1 MLKSTEIKTIAN
13 PNLKIDSLIKL
24 AKLPMRSLQIYASI
38 RLYVKPEQV
47 KRAYIIKEPK
57 DASITKDTIL
67 TLKAEY
73 EHSNTVPSRFDK
85 FIVHSTSLQ
94 DKEQIIGDVKSRLK
108 HNAFLLYNK
117 SEALAVHA
125 FKKPYGT
132 TPVYLLEIKED
143 DIYMCKVDSRYIQ

>member
-1 MLKSTEIKTIAN
+1 MLKSTEIKIIAN
-13 PNLKIDSLIKL
+13 PNLSIDSLIKL
-24 AKLPMRSLQIYASI
+24 AKLPARSLQIYASI

-94 DKEQIIGDVKSRLK
+94 DKEQIMEDVRSRLK
-108 HNAFLLYNK
+108 HDAFLLYNK
-117 SEALAVHA
+117 SEALAV
-125 FKKPYGT
+125 YGFLKT
-132 TPVYLLEIKED
+132 FGITPVYLLEIKED
-143 DIYMCKVDSRYIQ
+143 DVYMCKVDSRYV

>member
-1 MLKSTEIKTIAN
+1 MLKSTEIKIIAN
-13 PNLKIDSLIKL
+13 PNLNINNLIRL
-24 AKLPMRSLQIYASI
+24 ANLPMRSLQIYASI

-47 KRAYIIKEPK
+47 KRAYITKEPK

-94 DKEQIIGDVKSRLK
+94 DKEQIIEDVKSRLK
-108 HNAFLLYNK
+108 HDAFLLYSK
-117 SEALAVHA
+117 SEALAV
-125 FKKPYGT
+125 YGFLNVYGI

-143 DIYMCKVDSRYIQ
+143 DIYMCKVDSRYV